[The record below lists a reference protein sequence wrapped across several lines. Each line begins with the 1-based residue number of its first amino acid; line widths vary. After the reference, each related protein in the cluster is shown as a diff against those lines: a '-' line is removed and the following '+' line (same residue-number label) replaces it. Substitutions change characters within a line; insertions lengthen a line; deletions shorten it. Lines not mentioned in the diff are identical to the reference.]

1 MKKQKL
7 IIKRID
13 AKEVIKK
20 GKSLNINAIR
30 KLAQKLKRAMD
41 KESEPY
47 GNQPQ
52 VTY

>member
-1 MKKQKL
+1 MKKEK
-7 IIKRID
+7 ITIKRID

-20 GKSLNINAIR
+20 GKGLNISAIR

-52 VTY
+52 VAY